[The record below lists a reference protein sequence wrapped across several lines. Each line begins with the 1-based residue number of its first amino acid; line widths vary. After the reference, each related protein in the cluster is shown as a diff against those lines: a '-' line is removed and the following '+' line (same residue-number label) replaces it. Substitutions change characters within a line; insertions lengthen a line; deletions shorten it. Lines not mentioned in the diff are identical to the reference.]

1 MKNYLKVSALAAVL
15 LASATYASAVAIN
28 LNSGIAGT
36 TTNYNGF
43 TLGTGGTFN
52 DLVPVAADIA
62 GGGPT
67 GTTAIGTGLGTL
79 VGTWIGPIS
88 GTSYITGSGFGGSTE
103 PGGVVVPNGYY
114 EFTTSFTTVGGTY
127 TGSISVL
134 ADDTVA
140 VFLNG
145 TAAGNNIIKAG
156 VIGGDGRCSDNVPN
170 CASIDTV
177 SFGSATA
184 GFNSNGVNTLTFIVE
199 QTGHSAM
206 GLDYKVSIDNG
217 VTSSPVPE
225 PNSLLL
231 LGTGLVGAAGTM
243 FRRMRR

>member
-15 LASATYASAVAIN
+15 LASATYASAAAIT

-43 TLGTGGTFN
+43 TLGTGGIFN
-52 DLVPVAADIA
+52 DLVPTSTDIA
-62 GGGPT
+62 GGANT
-67 GTTAIGTGLGTL
+67 ATTAIGTGLGTL
-79 VGTWIGPIS
+79 VGTWAGPIS
-88 GTSYITGSGFGGSTE
+88 GTSYVTGTSLGDTE

-127 TGSISVL
+127 TGSLSVL

-156 VIGGDGRCSDNVPN
+156 VIGGDGKCADNQPN
-170 CASIDTV
+170 CATIDTI
-177 SFGSATA
+177 SFGSATT
-184 GFNSNGVNTLTFIVE
+184 GFNSSGVNTLTFIVE